1 VLATAKLV
9 EEIFCSANNSTCVV
23 IEGELLS
30 LQHGEVELFAVELV
44 ELSNL
49 VQIRTAMVFRTQV
62 PQEAPDGNVRSL
74 AIRDLVSAKPL
85 QWDELPR
92 ISIDESLLGQCLQP
106 GDVVIPSRGD
116 YYKSWVYEGAN
127 EPVFPLGQLN
137 IITPNARLDARYL
150 AWYLN
155 KKSTQAKLGSMLTG
169 TSIKAL
175 TKIALLSLN
184 VELPDF
190 AKQLLIADLDRTTQ
204 RIGAIRH
211 RLNELDKE
219 EIANLTSTFL
229 HAEGSSHG

>member
-1 VLATAKLV
+1 MTK
-9 EEIFCSANNSTCVV
+9 
-23 IEGELLS
+23 GELLS
-30 LQHGEVELFAVELV
+30 PYLDEVESFAVEAI
-44 ELSNL
+44 ELSNYA
-49 VQIRTAMVFRTQV
+49 QIRTAMVFRTQA
-62 PQEAPDGNVRSL
+62 PQESPDGNVRAL

-92 ISIDESLLGQCLQP
+92 ISIDESLLGQCLQL

-116 YYKSWVYEGAN
+116 YYRSWVYEGAN
-127 EPVFPLGQLN
+127 APVFPLGQLN
-137 IITPNARLDARYL
+137 IITPDARLDARYL

-175 TKIALLSLN
+175 TKIALLRLQ

-219 EIANLTSTFL
+219 EMAYLTSTFL
-229 HAEGSSHG
+229 HAEDSSHG

>member
-1 VLATAKLV
+1 M
-9 EEIFCSANNSTCVV
+9 IM
-23 IEGELLS
+23 GELLS
-30 LQHGEVELFAVELV
+30 PNIDEVELFAMEAI
-44 ELSNL
+44 ELSYHAK
-49 VQIRTAMVFRTQV
+49 IRTAMVFRTQA
-62 PQEAPDGNVRSL
+62 PQESPNGNVRAL

-116 YYKSWVYEGAN
+116 YYRSWVYEGAN
-127 EPVFPLGQLN
+127 APVFPLGQLN
-137 IITPNARLDARYL
+137 IITPNATLDARYL

-155 KKSTQAKLGSMLTG
+155 KKSTQAMLGSMLTG

-175 TKIALLSLN
+175 TKVALLSLR

-219 EIANLTSTFL
+219 EMAYLTSTL
-229 HAEGSSHG
+229 LLAEDSSHG

>member
-1 VLATAKLV
+1 MQAIAKSAQK
-9 EEIFCSANNSTCVV
+9 ISYSANNSTCDVV
-23 IEGELLS
+23 KGELLS
-30 LQHGEVELFAVELV
+30 LQLDEVELFAVKAI
-44 ELSNL
+44 ELSYHAK
-49 VQIRTAMVFRTQV
+49 IRTAMVFRTQA
-62 PQEAPDGNVRSL
+62 PQEAPDGNVRAL

-92 ISIDESLLGQCLQP
+92 ISIDESLLSQCLQP

-116 YYKSWVYEGAN
+116 YYRSWVYEGAN
-127 EPVFPLGQLN
+127 APVFPLGQLN
-137 IITPNARLDARYL
+137 IITPNAALDARYL

-155 KKSTQAKLGSMLTG
+155 KKSTQATLGSMLTG

-175 TKIALLSLN
+175 TKVALLSLK

-219 EIANLTSTFL
+219 EMAYLTSTL
-229 HAEGSSHG
+229 LLAEDSSHG

>member
-1 VLATAKLV
+1 MIK
-9 EEIFCSANNSTCVV
+9 
-23 IEGELLS
+23 GELLS
-30 LQHGEVELFAVELV
+30 LQLDEVELFVVEAI
-44 ELSNL
+44 ELSNHA
-49 VQIRTAMVFRTQV
+49 QIRTAMVFRTQA
-62 PQEAPDGNVRSL
+62 PQESPDGNVRAL

-116 YYKSWVYEGAN
+116 YYRSWVYEGAN
-127 EPVFPLGQLN
+127 APVFPLGQLN
-137 IITPNARLDARYL
+137 IITPDARLDARYL

-175 TKIALLSLN
+175 TKIALLSLQ

-219 EIANLTSTFL
+219 EMAYLTSTFL
-229 HAEGSSHG
+229 HAEDSSHG